1 MSHTWKFGETN
12 FTSLID
18 QMQENQLP
26 DVIII
31 PCDNHLHNNAEKN
44 SPIRV
49 SHIWK
54 FCKTNF
60 IAFIVQM
67 LENHFP
73 CIFIK
78 SYGNH

>member
-1 MSHTWKFGETN
+1 MSHTRKFGETN

-49 SHIWK
+49 LHI
-54 FCKTNF
+54 
-60 IAFIVQM
+60 
-67 LENHFP
+67 
-73 CIFIK
+73 
-78 SYGNH
+78 